1 MKDKKEEKEK
11 LERQIVASLL
21 IDYDGLIDS
30 LRVPID
36 DFKLEHKEILTAMKE
51 SWTADV
57 VALASMCPHVSM
69 DEIWD
74 ITTAVFTANQ
84 NDFDVFNDELIE
96 INTREK
102 MESKLRQ
109 IFIMIQWWTPLNQI
123 YSELNWI
130 KIEWE
135 NETNLWDVLYE
146 LLQEVSWE
154 KQVKIVPTWY
164 VELDKLIW
172 GYEEGQIVVIWARPW
187 VWKSMFA
194 INLINNNILA
204 WEKVALFSLEM
215 DAKQVSRRLLA
226 MNSWVWVWKLKHKA
240 EWEMLN
246 AVQKWFNKL
255 SEQLENLKIFDNV
268 HTIWELE
275 RKIRWLVHKHWTSV
289 VYLDYLQLLR
299 NPSVKN
305 NPIEALTDM
314 SQRLKQL
321 ALELKITI
329 VELSQLNRESDR
341 TIVKRASQLR
351 GSWSI
356 EQDADMI
363 WILDKED
370 EQSDKITVSVQ
381 KCRDGRI
388 WDISLHQI
396 SDIMRITNL
405 PPKPF

>member
-109 IFIMIQWWTPLNQI
+109 ICIMIQWWTPLNQI